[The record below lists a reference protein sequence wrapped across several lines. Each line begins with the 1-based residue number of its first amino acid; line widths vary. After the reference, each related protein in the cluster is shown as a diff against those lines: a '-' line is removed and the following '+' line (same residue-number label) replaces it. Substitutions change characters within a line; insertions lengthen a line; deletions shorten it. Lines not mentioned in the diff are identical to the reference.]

1 MRLEDD
7 VFKKTHPDFTR
18 LVSFGFVKSGNAYSY
33 SEDIMAGTFRADIRV
48 ALDGRLSLRL
58 LERALDEEYLAI
70 HITAHRGN
78 YVSQV
83 REACRELLEKIR
95 DNCFV
100 KEPFLFP
107 QTNRL
112 TRLIAEKYGDA
123 PEHLWTKLPGY
134 AVFRNP
140 DSKKWYGIVM
150 NIDGLKIKREAGEKE
165 ILNLKAGADRVPDL
179 LTEKGILPAYHSN
192 RKNWMTLILD
202 DTLSDERIMQLVGQS
217 RALAGQGTQVASEK
231 REWLVPAN
239 PKYFDL
245 EKAFRENPQIL
256 WKQSTGIA
264 AGDTV
269 YIYVA
274 SPVSAITYR
283 CRVLETG
290 LPYDYKDGNLT
301 IRKVMKIELEK
312 RYDPAQF
319 PFNDLKKYGV
329 HAVRGPRLIPS
340 ALHDALE
347 NSR

>member
-7 VFKKTHPDFTR
+7 VFKKTHPDFAR
-18 LVSFGFVKSGNAYSY
+18 LLCFGFAQSGNAYSY

-48 ALDGRLSLRL
+48 TTDGRLSLRL
-58 LERALDEEYLAI
+58 FERALDEEYLAI
-70 HITAHRGN
+70 HITGHRGS
-78 YVSQV
+78 YVSRV

-95 DNCFV
+95 DTCFV
-100 KEPFLFP
+100 KDPFLFP

-112 TRLIAEKYGDA
+112 ARLIGEKYGDA
-123 PEHLWTKLPGY
+123 PEHLWAKLPGY

-140 DSKKWYGIVM
+140 ASQKWYGIVM
-150 NIDGLKIKREAGEKE
+150 NIDGLRINREAGEKE
-165 ILNLKAGADRVPDL
+165 ILNLKAGADKIPELIR
-179 LTEKGILPAYHSN
+179 EKGIFPAYHSN
-192 RKNWMTLILD
+192 RKNWISLILD
-202 DTLSDERIMQLVGQS
+202 DTLSDESIMELVAQS
-217 RALAGQGTQVASEK
+217 RALAGQGTRFSLEK
-231 REWLVPAN
+231 GKWLIPAN

-256 WKQSTGIA
+256 WKQGAGIA

-274 SPVSAITYR
+274 SPVSAIAYR

-290 LPYDYKDGNLT
+290 LPYDYRDKHLT
-301 IRKVMKIELEK
+301 IRNVMKIELEK

-319 PFNDLKKYGV
+319 PFDALKKYGV
-329 HAVRGPRLIPS
+329 RAVRGPRLLPP
-340 ALHDALE
+340 ALHKALE